1 MAACLMLSFCNKL
14 GLMYS
19 NIWRHL
25 FIGQTWWPPRSPSDS
40 PQWPGGPRNLLVWKH
55 SDGCCSRSSSS
66 SDRPVIQAPHETGS
80 GLWHELPKHH
90 RDEKIN
96 DPTSDFLSHK
106 ACWVLWC
113 QVRGLLDITHTHF
126 WTLTGTAS
134 AQLCIESNYTEAS
147 AQHTAH

>member
-1 MAACLMLSFCNKL
+1 MLSFCNKL
-14 GLMYS
+14 GLMHS

-55 SDGCCSRSSSS
+55 SDGRCSRSSS

-113 QVRGLLDITHTHF
+113 QVRGLLDITHRHTLLDSNRDCICSTLHRVQLHRSFRTTHS
-126 WTLTGTAS
+126 TLM
-134 AQLCIESNYTEAS
+134 QN
-147 AQHTAH
+147 